1 MKSPYSLLTALAAA
15 GLLSPP
21 AAVALESV
29 VSPSNLNGWV
39 FSGDGAPRGSAS
51 FVAGPGTAPLG
62 TGSVQLGVDAT
73 QRVLLATGAHAG
85 TRLDSIAALSYS
97 TWSADPAT
105 SAISLQFD
113 IDYDVTDANTA
124 WQGTLVFKPA
134 GPVVP
139 GTWQSWNALTGT
151 WYNSDPAQPFPVT
164 APATIAAILLAHP
177 NAGISAT
184 VGSLGLKADGAV
196 GALTGNADALV
207 LNITGDEPL
216 TYNFEPDS
224 DGDGVANIEDHCPIS
239 DIRAVVD
246 VGMGLTT
253 IVNSVDDHGCTIQDL
268 VNKLQAAARNH
279 GKYVS
284 GIAKL
289 ANDLRKAGTI
299 TSAQSQEMK
308 TGAAH
313 STIGKPSTQPGG
325 NTGNGNNGNGNN
337 GNGNNGNGNGNGN
350 GHGRS

>member
-1 MKSPYSLLTALAAA
+1 MKSPYSLLTALATA
-15 GLLSPP
+15 GLLSAPV
-21 AAVALESV
+21 AVAIETV

-39 FSGDGAPRGSAS
+39 FSGEGAPRGSAS

-85 TRLDSIAALSYS
+85 TRLDSIAALGYS
-97 TWSADPAT
+97 TWSAAPAT
-105 SAISLQFD
+105 TAVSLQFD
-113 IDYDVTDANTA
+113 IDYDLTDANTA
-124 WQGTLVFKPA
+124 WQGTLIFKPA

-139 GTWQSWNALTGT
+139 GTWQPWNALAGT
-151 WYNSDPAQPFPVT
+151 WYNTDATQPFPVT
-164 APATIAAILLAHP
+164 APGTIAAILLAHP

-184 VGSLGLKADGAV
+184 VGSLGLKADGASGV
-196 GALTGNADALV
+196 LTGNADALV
-207 LNITGDEPL
+207 LNITGGEAL
-216 TYNFEPDS
+216 TYNFEPDT
-224 DGDGVANIEDHCPIS
+224 DGDGVPDIEDLCPNS
-239 DIRAVVD
+239 DIRALLD
-246 VGMGLTT
+246 VGVGLTT

-268 VNKLQAAARNH
+268 VNKLQVAARNH

-289 ANDLRKAGTI
+289 ANSLRKAGTI
-299 TSAQSQEMK
+299 TNAQSKEMK

-313 STIGKPSTQPGG
+313 STIGKPPTTPVPPAPPA
-325 NTGNGNNGNGNN
+325 

-350 GHGRS
+350 GRR